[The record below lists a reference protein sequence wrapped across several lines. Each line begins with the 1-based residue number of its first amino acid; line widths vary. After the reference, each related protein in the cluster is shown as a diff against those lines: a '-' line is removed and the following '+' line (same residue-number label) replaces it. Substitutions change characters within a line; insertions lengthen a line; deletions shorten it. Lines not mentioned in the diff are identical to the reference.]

1 MTWHHKTKMS
11 VEALVWGYIHL
22 VRNMPIYKYRNIC
35 IPIQYIYCKVV
46 YHTKNVKQFFFHY
59 ISIFYSSNAY
69 YQKKYYKYPKLHCK
83 MQKMLLNS

>member
-35 IPIQYIYCKVV
+35 IPIQYIYI
-46 YHTKNVKQFFFHY
+46 YIYIYY
-59 ISIFYSSNAY
+59 ISY
-69 YQKKYYKYPKLHCK
+69 YISVFELLTAIVKL
-83 MQKMLLNS
+83 